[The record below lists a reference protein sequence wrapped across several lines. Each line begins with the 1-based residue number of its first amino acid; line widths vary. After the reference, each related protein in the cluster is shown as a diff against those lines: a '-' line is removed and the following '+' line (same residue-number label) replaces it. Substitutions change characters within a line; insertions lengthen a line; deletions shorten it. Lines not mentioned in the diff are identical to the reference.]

1 MHGNDN
7 RSTVLIE
14 DANAMGTAVLRTP
27 SRPEQ
32 HRTEAANGPGLRQF
46 ACSRVKGGPDETEKA
61 QLLQ

>member
-1 MHGNDN
+1 
-7 RSTVLIE
+7 
-14 DANAMGTAVLRTP
+14 MGTAVLRTP